1 MTSRWLLKHQLKR
14 TLQFLPASLR
24 RYRFKKLLLDKL
36 TIESAA
42 SLIEISISEGNPYL
56 VGRLGSVESRLVGE
70 YLFKGSCYSRLTR
83 NQAHCNAGIFPL
95 RKDSL
100 DEVANRLYSSLQLVD
115 LLGIWDSPY
124 QYKMVGRLSTH
135 PKICDL
141 AALEPW
147 WFAKP
152 WSRVLSGKRVLVVHP
167 FVETIESQYSMFSN
181 LHPGSP
187 SLLPRCDLVCV
198 RPPQT
203 LGHYREGFRSW
214 NDALSQL
221 IERVSIVPFDVA
233 LIGCGAYGLPLG
245 AAIKQMGKPA
255 VHLGGALQLLFGI
268 RGRRWEAMPQYLPL
282 MNDAWVRPSSSET
295 PPLAETVDGGCY
307 W

>member
-1 MTSRWLLKHQLKR
+1 MTSTWRLKHKLKR
-14 TLQFLPASLR
+14 TLHYLPDSLR
-24 RYRFKKLLLDKL
+24 RYRFNKLLVDRLS
-36 TIESAA
+36 TESAA
-42 SLIEISISEGNPYL
+42 RLIETSISGGKPYL

-70 YLFKGSCYSRLTR
+70 YLFKGSSYSRLTL

-95 RKDSL
+95 GKESL
-100 DEVANRLYSSLQLVD
+100 DEVANRLYSSLQFVD

-167 FVETIESQYSMFSN
+167 FVETIESQHSMSSHI
-181 LHPGSP
+181 HPGSP
-187 SLLPRCDLVCV
+187 SLLPRFDLICV

-203 LGHYREGFRSW
+203 LGHDREGFRSW

-221 IERVSIVPFDVA
+221 IERVSMVSFDVA
-233 LIGCGAYGLPLG
+233 LIGCGAYGLPIG

-295 PPLAETVDGGCY
+295 PSLAATVDGGCY

>member
-187 SLLPRCDLVCV
+187 SLLPRFDLICV

>member
-1 MTSRWLLKHQLKR
+1 MTTTWRLKHELKR
-14 TLQFLPASLR
+14 TLQCLPAALR
-24 RYRFKKLLLDKL
+24 RYRFKKLLLNQL
-36 TIESAA
+36 PTESAA
-42 SLIEISISEGNPYL
+42 GLIETAISEGKPYL

-70 YLFKGSCYSRLTR
+70 YLFRGSSYSRLTL

-95 RKDSL
+95 GKESL
-100 DEVANRLYSSLQLVD
+100 DEVANTIYSSLQLID
-115 LLGIWDSPY
+115 LLGIWNSPY
-124 QYKMVGRLSTH
+124 QYKLVGQLSSP

-141 AALEPW
+141 SALEPW
-147 WFAKP
+147 WSVEP
-152 WSRVLSGKRVLVVHP
+152 WSRMLSGKRVLVVHP
-167 FVETIESQYSMFSN
+167 FVETIESQHSMSN
-181 LHPGSP
+181 HIHPDSP
-187 SLLPRCDLVCV
+187 SLLPRFDLICV

-203 LGHYREGFRSW
+203 LGHDREGFRSW

-221 IERVSIVPFDVA
+221 IERVSMVPFDVA

-282 MNDAWVRPSSSET
+282 MNDAWVRPSSAET
-295 PPLAETVDGGCY
+295 PPLAGSVDGGCY